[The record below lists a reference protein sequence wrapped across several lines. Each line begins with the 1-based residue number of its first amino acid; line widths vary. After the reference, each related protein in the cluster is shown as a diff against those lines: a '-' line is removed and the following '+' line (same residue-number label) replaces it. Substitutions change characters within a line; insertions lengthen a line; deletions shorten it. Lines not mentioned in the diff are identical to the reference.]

1 MTTIRPPFVRHPLR
15 AALALALT
23 GTAALAQAQG
33 APTDSNV
40 QVFGALAVS
49 AVNTSHQA
57 VGSGTRVISGPWSPS
72 LLGVRGTESLGN
84 GLSASFRFEG
94 SVDPANGVGGRTV
107 LNAAKLWDRAAWVGI
122 GSDVWTL
129 TAGRQLHAGIDR
141 IASQLDLFQANGDG
155 KLLLS
160 TLALNATNSFGG
172 FDTRVDDALKLRA
185 QGAGWSGGISRA
197 QASAGRVGTSHS
209 ADVGYQGANFG
220 VGGYLL
226 RYHSDGNAL
235 AQKTWGLGGNVAA
248 GPARIYAH
256 YMKAQHDKKVG
267 GRLAQQD
274 DQVIG
279 LGVAM
284 PLSGNFTVKA
294 AYYRDSGSDVGGA
307 AGRDG
312 KRSTVA
318 VQGDYAL
325 SKRTSLLFGAFHN
338 KLSGA
343 FAADPT
349 SLSVLG
355 LIDPATRSISG
366 HASTGIAVG
375 VQHRF

>member
-1 MTTIRPPFVRHPLR
+1 MTRIHIPFARRPLQ
-15 AALALALT
+15 AAATLALGAS
-23 GTAALAQAQG
+23 AALAQAQT
-33 APTDSNV
+33 APADSSV
-40 QVFGALAVS
+40 QVFGALAAS
-49 AVNTSHQA
+49 AVHTSHQA
-57 VGSGTRVISGPWSPS
+57 VGAGSRVVSGPWSPS
-72 LLGVRGTESLGN
+72 LLGVRGSEALGN

-94 SVDPANGVGGRTV
+94 SVDPANGAGGRTV
-107 LNAAKLWDRAAWVGI
+107 LNTAKFWDRAAWVGI
-122 GSDVWTL
+122 GADTWTL

-141 IASQLDLFQANGDG
+141 IATTLDLFQANGDG

-172 FDTRVDDALKLRA
+172 FDTRVDDALKLRV
-185 QGAGWSGGISRA
+185 QGAGWSGGLSRA
-197 QASAGRVGTSHS
+197 QASAGRVGTSQS
-209 ADVGYQGANFG
+209 ADVGYQGASFG
-220 VGGYLL
+220 AGAYLL

-248 GPARIYAH
+248 GPARVYAH
-256 YMKAQHDKKVG
+256 YMQARHDKRVG

-279 LGVAM
+279 LGVAL
-284 PLSGNFTVKA
+284 PLSSSFTVKA
-294 AYYRDSGSDVGGA
+294 AYYRDSGSAVGGVG
-307 AGRDG
+307 GRDG
-312 KRSTVA
+312 QRSTVA
-318 VQGDYAL
+318 LQGDYAL
-325 SKRTSLLFGAFHN
+325 SRRTSLLFGAFHN
-338 KLSGA
+338 TLSGA